1 MSPAA
6 RSDIDGTTG
15 ARVARVAHKYS
26 KLLIICITVLATG
39 CTAFWVAILA
49 SQKR

>member
-6 RSDIDGTTG
+6 RSRIDGTTG
-15 ARVARVAHKYS
+15 ARVAHKYS

-39 CTAFWVAILA
+39 CTAFWVGILA
-49 SQKR
+49 SRKR